1 VSRSLRSD
9 LDRAI
14 ARRSSVQLASSL
26 HVLMIAAAPLDLGT
40 HWLADLVISEL
51 GRSASEDIA
60 PLDTSY
66 EFHAGLLAK

>member
-1 VSRSLRSD
+1 
-9 LDRAI
+9 
-14 ARRSSVQLASSL
+14 
-26 HVLMIAAAPLDLGT
+26 MIAAAPLDLGT